1 MERTIII
8 VVAVVMALLVSA
20 YVATTAVASD
30 EDILLAQSS
39 LHLDYKADKTGWPTV
54 VFDQLTSE
62 FNVSQSRIY
71 TLREQGLTYAEISTV
86 LSLAEQMPGGINDR
100 NVQKV
105 MAIHDDNGY
114 KIGWGSVAKALHVS
128 VAKAIDHAEAMNDAS
143 WSGQAAP
150 VARPELD
157 TKPGRHTA
165 WSDAKVSG
173 EMQAQT
179 PRLEEGMK
187 PGN

>member
-8 VVAVVMALLVSA
+8 VVPIVMALLVSA

-30 EDILLAQSS
+30 AEFLLAQSS

-62 FNVSQSRIY
+62 FKVSEARIFN
-71 TLREQGLTYAEISTV
+71 LRQQGLSYGEISTV

-100 NVQKV
+100 NIQKV
-105 MAIHDDNGY
+105 LALHDDGGY
-114 KIGWGSVAKALHVS
+114 KIGWGSVAKALHVN
-128 VAKAIDHAEAMNDAS
+128 VDNAIHHTEAMNESS
-143 WSGQAAP
+143 WSGHAA
-150 VARPELD
+150 VDRPELD
-157 TKPGRHTA
+157 AKPNRRVWGDTKMTGQLQSEA
-165 WSDAKVSG
+165 
-173 EMQAQT
+173 